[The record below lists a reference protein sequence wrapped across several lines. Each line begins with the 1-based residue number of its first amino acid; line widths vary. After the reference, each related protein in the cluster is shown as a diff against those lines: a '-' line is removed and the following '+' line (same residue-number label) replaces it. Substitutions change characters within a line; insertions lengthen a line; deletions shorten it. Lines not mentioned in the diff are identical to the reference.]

1 MYLQAVDPDQV
12 GSWLIW
18 ICSVLKKK
26 DKPMLSM
33 KVVNIH
39 QLLCTVDS
47 KIHENCCKQKI
58 YTNSGN
64 GFFILVFHNHLQL
77 YNIHHNL
84 PLSMK
89 NSILLLSCIFES
101 IVSIHMHI

>member
-1 MYLQAVDPDQV
+1 MLYTIHSISNKFLSVIKLHVFTSRDENIVDPDQV

-26 DKPMLSM
+26 DKPRFSM

-47 KIHENCCKQKI
+47 KIHKNCCKQKI
-58 YTNSGN
+58 
-64 GFFILVFHNHLQL
+64 
-77 YNIHHNL
+77 
-84 PLSMK
+84 
-89 NSILLLSCIFES
+89 
-101 IVSIHMHI
+101 

>member
-1 MYLQAVDPDQV
+1 
-12 GSWLIW
+12 
-18 ICSVLKKK
+18 
-26 DKPMLSM
+26 M

-58 YTNSGN
+58 QTNSGN
-64 GFFILVFHNHLQL
+64 GYIIQVFHNHLLL
-77 YNIHHNL
+77 YNIHRNL

-89 NSILLLSCIFES
+89 NNILLLL
-101 IVSIHMHI
+101 

>member
-1 MYLQAVDPDQV
+1 MLSVIKLHAFTSRDEKCVGPDQV

-26 DKPMLSM
+26 DKSRLSM

-47 KIHENCCKQKI
+47 R
-58 YTNSGN
+58 
-64 GFFILVFHNHLQL
+64 
-77 YNIHHNL
+77 
-84 PLSMK
+84 
-89 NSILLLSCIFES
+89 ES
-101 IVSIHMHI
+101 L

>member
-1 MYLQAVDPDQV
+1 
-12 GSWLIW
+12 
-18 ICSVLKKK
+18 
-26 DKPMLSM
+26 M

-47 KIHENCCKQKI
+47 KIHENCCQQKI
-58 YTNSGN
+58 LTNSGN
-64 GFFILVFHNHLQL
+64 GYFIQVFHNHLLL

-89 NSILLLSCIFES
+89 NSILLLLCIFES
-101 IVSIHMHI
+101 TVSIHMHI

>member
-26 DKPMLSM
+26 DKPRFSM

-58 YTNSGN
+58 YTSSGN

-89 NSILLLSCIFES
+89 NSILLLSC
-101 IVSIHMHI
+101 

>member
-1 MYLQAVDPDQV
+1 MYCTLYFSLILSVIKLHVFTSRDENSVDPDQV

-26 DKPMLSM
+26 DKPRFSM

-47 KIHENCCKQKI
+47 KIHENCCKQK
-58 YTNSGN
+58 YKLNQVMGT
-64 GFFILVFHNHLQL
+64 L
-77 YNIHHNL
+77 YR
-84 PLSMK
+84 
-89 NSILLLSCIFES
+89 
-101 IVSIHMHI
+101 

>member
-26 DKPMLSM
+26 DKPRLSM

-47 KIHENCCKQKI
+47 KIQENCCKQKI

-64 GFFILVFHNHLQL
+64 GFYISDFIWDFGKLPSAHLGK
-77 YNIHHNL
+77 YIIKNGKISTKIHEL
-84 PLSMK
+84 GK
-89 NSILLLSCIFES
+89 
-101 IVSIHMHI
+101 